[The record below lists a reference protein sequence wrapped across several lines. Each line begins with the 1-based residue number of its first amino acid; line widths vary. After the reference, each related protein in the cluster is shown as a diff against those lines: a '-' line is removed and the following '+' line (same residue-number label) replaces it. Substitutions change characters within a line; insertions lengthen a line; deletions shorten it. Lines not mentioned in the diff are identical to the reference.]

1 MSEEHP
7 PPAAAVVPPNLESLT
22 WENGIAGERELT
34 AAPKASPV
42 MTATGLA
49 AASTSTSLV
58 APREDCQLDSRD
70 SWRCADVHSRS
81 LIAQARRR
89 LDFVGGIDG
98 VGYDLRV
105 KDAARAGVQPMRWS
119 TNTREL
125 RSDVDDDGKDDQEGG
140 AESAAHVRKLAA
152 TLACNPRIVGYD
164 EDGVEEVAAA
174 SMRQAECR
182 RNQPLGMNDY
192 FRGYCHEADMYLPIR
207 AKYCKKHGF
216 IVAKFD
222 HFCYL
227 IGNSVGELN
236 HGRFY
241 RLLLVQVISIWMGF
255 WLLSHAYLAFETT
268 LAWTAINIPL
278 VLLNILTVCRPNMP

>member
-1 MSEEHP
+1 
-7 PPAAAVVPPNLESLT
+7 
-22 WENGIAGERELT
+22 
-34 AAPKASPV
+34 
-42 MTATGLA
+42 
-49 AASTSTSLV
+49 
-58 APREDCQLDSRD
+58 
-70 SWRCADVHSRS
+70 
-81 LIAQARRR
+81 
-89 LDFVGGIDG
+89 
-98 VGYDLRV
+98 
-105 KDAARAGVQPMRWS
+105 
-119 TNTREL
+119 
-125 RSDVDDDGKDDQEGG
+125 
-140 AESAAHVRKLAA
+140 
-152 TLACNPRIVGYD
+152 
-164 EDGVEEVAAA
+164 
-174 SMRQAECR
+174 
-182 RNQPLGMNDY
+182 
-192 FRGYCHEADMYLPIR
+192 MYLPIR